1 MSGNYAKPSLP
12 WTVRLS
18 IALFSTITDA
28 SRRADGTIN
37 RRLLS
42 FFHLR
47 AAPNPIP
54 QRGVHTH
61 DLTVDPNRNL
71 WIRLFLPTADIRHH
85 HLPLVI
91 FFHGGG
97 FANLSADNRSYDL
110 LCRRLACKIPAVIV
124 SVNYRLSPEH
134 RHPAPY
140 EDGADVLH
148 FIDSGG
154 IHTAAGHLSDPSSCF
169 LAGDSAGANIVH
181 HVARRWAA
189 AASVGGFKK
198 LKLLGI
204 VQIQPFYGG
213 EERTESEIR
222 LDGAPIISTTGTD
235 WLWRAFLPEGEDRD
249 HEAVNVLGPKDG
261 AEIEEKFPPAMV
273 VVGGFDPLKDW
284 QRLYCERLRARGKE
298 VTVLEF
304 PEAFHSFYMFPR
316 IAESGKLFEE
326 IGKFVWSKCEPVL
339 TAAIEMT
346 GAEQEVV
353 VTQTR

>member
-1 MSGNYAKPSLP
+1 MSDSSAKPRLP
-12 WTVRLS
+12 WTLRLT
-18 IALFSTITDA
+18 IALFSAITEA

-42 FFHLR
+42 FVDLR

-54 QRGVHTH
+54 QRGVHTL

-71 WIRLFLPTADIRHH
+71 WIRLFLPTADSRRH
-85 HLPLVI
+85 HLPLVV

-97 FANLSADNRSYDL
+97 FAYLSADNRSYDL

-134 RHPAPY
+134 RFPAPY

-154 IHTAAGHLSDPSSCF
+154 IDKAAGHLSDPSFCF

-222 LDGAPIISTTGTD
+222 LTGAPIISTKGTD
-235 WLWRAFLPEGEDRD
+235 WLWRAFLPAGEDRD
-249 HEAVNVLGPKDG
+249 HEAVNVLGPKDRT
-261 AEIEEKFPPAMV
+261 EIEEKFPPAMV

-304 PEAFHSFYMFPR
+304 PEAIHSFYIFPG
-316 IAESGKLFEE
+316 IAESGKLVEE
-326 IGKFVWSKCEPVL
+326 MGKFVWSKCEQVV
-339 TAAIEMT
+339 TAAKEMS

-353 VTQTR
+353 LTHAR